1 MLIFSRYLLFNFSC
15 YNGIGAVLVV
25 VIAIA
30 FNEQNGEQ
38 PQVENDPL
46 TPPKIIAKP
55 NPSYLLYYEL

>member
-1 MLIFSRYLLFNFSC
+1 M
-15 YNGIGAVLVV
+15 GIGAVLVV

-46 TPPKIIAKP
+46 TLPKIMAKP
-55 NPSYLLYYEL
+55 NPFISYPYELQCFNA